1 MKKINSKKL
10 KKIILILALLIVLLI
25 LILIIAKLYKEQQKS
40 SNKLNTAS
48 TYDKMKQE
56 MVMPNGIFMLK
67 QTYKGNVDLQDFY
80 RNIKDLSDEMIM
92 LSKKDEKNLEKYYD
106 KNKDE
111 IKEKTSMKDYES
123 FKSLVKYS
131 KSKGKLKSLT
141 NANIDT
147 NSFEDS
153 DEYLKFDM
161 TLLFDSNIDLK
172 FKVYLK
178 NNKSYINI
186 AKYKIPQE

>member
-1 MKKINSKKL
+1 MKKINSNKL
-10 KKIILILALLIVLLI
+10 KKIIIILALLIILLV
-25 LILIIAKLYKEQQKS
+25 LILIIAKLYKEQKKS
-40 SNKLNTAS
+40 SNDYDINR
-48 TYDKMKQE
+48 TYNEMIQE

-80 RNIKDLSDEMIM
+80 RSIKDLSDEMIK
-92 LSKKDEKNLEKYYD
+92 LSKKNEKSLKKYYD
-106 KNKDE
+106 KNKEE

-123 FKSLVKYS
+123 FKSLVEYS
-131 KSKGKLKSLT
+131 KSKGNLKSLT

-147 NSFEDS
+147 KSFEDS
-153 DEYLKFDM
+153 NEYLKFDM

>member
-1 MKKINSKKL
+1 MKKINSNKL
-10 KKIILILALLIVLLI
+10 KKLIIILALLIILLV
-25 LILIIAKLYKEQQKS
+25 LILIIAKLYKEQKKS
-40 SNKLNTAS
+40 SNDYDINR
-48 TYDKMKQE
+48 TYNEMIQE

-80 RNIKDLSDEMIM
+80 RSIKDLSDEMIK
-92 LSKKDEKNLEKYYD
+92 LSKKNEKSLKKYYD
-106 KNKDE
+106 KNKEE

-123 FKSLVKYS
+123 FKSLVEYS
-131 KSKGKLKSLT
+131 KSKGNLKSLT

-147 NSFEDS
+147 KSFEDS
-153 DEYLKFDM
+153 NEYLKFDM